1 MWEELA
7 RAIARPDLLGDPRF
21 ATVVRRQENAE
32 ALDREIQDWMG
43 TRSTEE
49 IVSTMERH
57 SIPCG
62 PVLDIPTLVKDP
74 QFRANR
80 TVVEVEYPPLGRIP
94 VLAPPIRMHGD
105 GGPSRGRPP
114 RLGEH
119 TREVLAEWLALTPPE
134 IEALRAAGAL

>member
-1 MWEELA
+1 
-7 RAIARPDLLGDPRF
+7 
-21 ATVVRRQENAE
+21 VVSRQQNAE
-32 ALDREIQDWMG
+32 ALDPQVQAWMG
-43 TRSTEE
+43 TRSVEE
-49 IVSTMERH
+49 IVSTMERQ

-74 QFRANR
+74 QFQANR

-105 GGPSRGRPP
+105 GGPLRGRPP

-119 TREVLAEWLALTPPE
+119 TREVLSEWLGLSPAE
-134 IEALRAAGAL
+134 IEVLRTAGAL